1 MEQFTYNTV
10 TPEVIDKVL
19 NLVSIIHLP
28 EEPVTGIKRK
38 SNEEVQ
44 RQVRDLLITPI
55 QSKDS

>member
-1 MEQFTYNTV
+1 MEHFTYNTV

-28 EEPVTGIKRK
+28 DEPVIGIQRK

-44 RQVRDLLITPI
+44 REVRALLITE
-55 QSKDS
+55 SKKS

>member
-19 NLVSIIHLP
+19 NLVAIIHLP
-28 EEPVTGIKRK
+28 DEPVTGIPRT

-44 RQVRDLLITPI
+44 RRVRALLTTPI
-55 QSKDS
+55 QSKEA